1 MRSTSRTA
9 TPPATAAREREQPG
23 HDGTAAAPRTRWL
36 KHITVTALIA
46 VIALITGGVNLV
58 YQLWPD
64 LKSDPGLQHSARIAV
79 LAMDKNVTYGAY
91 RKRPGSTP
99 NPKPEP
105 DASTDGNIFY
115 IQMEMDGFKGKRAKL
130 RWYTYDA
137 NNGDRLLSPFSSG
150 HSFKAKAP
158 THKSI
163 SQEWVQLP
171 NPARHLRTYKI
182 RFELYD
188 SSDVLLSFADT
199 QTFTTGISLP
209 SPSTP

>member
-9 TPPATAAREREQPG
+9 PPPPATTQEPNQPEN
-23 HDGTAAAPRTRWL
+23 DANTPAPGFRWL
-36 KHITVTALIA
+36 KRITLTALIA
-46 VIALITGGVNLV
+46 VVALIAGGVNLV
-58 YQLWPD
+58 YELWPG
-64 LKSDPGLQHSARIAV
+64 LKSDPGLQHSAQIAV

-91 RKRPGSTP
+91 RLRPGATP

-105 DASTDGNIFY
+105 ELSTDGNIFY

-130 RWYTYDA
+130 RWFTYDA
-137 NNGDRLLSPFSSG
+137 NNGDRLKFPFSSG
-150 HSFKAKAP
+150 HTFKAKAP

-171 NPARHLRTYKI
+171 EPARHLKTYKI

-188 SSDVLLSFADT
+188 SSDLLLAFADT
-199 QTFTTGISLP
+199 QTFTTGISIP